1 LNQKCDLSTQ
11 IFHLNVNIRRRI
23 IGLLFGIPGVILLF
37 TFNWAL
43 RNLRELKE
51 IESMI
56 TDPAVLKGNLR
67 EQKPIKI
74 ILFITTILILA
85 LLGLIISVFIVH
97 TFELY

>member
-1 LNQKCDLSTQ
+1 M
-11 IFHLNVNIRRRI
+11 
-23 IGLLFGIPGVILLF
+23 GLLFGIPTVILLF

-43 RNLRELKE
+43 RSFRELKE

-74 ILFITTILILA
+74 ILFITTILLLA
-85 LLGLIISVFIVH
+85 LLGLIISVIIVH
-97 TFELY
+97 TFKLY